1 MANKA
6 ITQKEWGE
14 IVKKLWEQAF
24 KEALEQ
30 PAYETES
37 WKNNMKEAEEILA
50 KAKFANEQHAQEP
63 VAYCDINNWEFE
75 TPANYYHGEAN
86 GYIPLYT
93 HPAPSWVGLSDDE
106 IRFAITKA
114 TDINLID
121 ITENEIKVARAIEA
135 KLKEKNHGT
144 PN

>member
-106 IRFAITKA
+106 IREIDDLTLGAEYFEEQA
-114 TDINLID
+114 T
-121 ITENEIKVARAIEA
+121 EFARAIEQA
-135 KLKEKNHGT
+135 LKEKNL
-144 PN
+144 